1 MACLAMNDKSLE
13 AYLVDLRERV
23 GQLPFMVG
31 SAAVSYNAQ
40 LIVVGGGATC
50 FSMGT
55 FWDAGVYTIDFSNAV
70 SEVIPNRGM
79 HNKPV
84 TVRYQDSPRLIQTST
99 DSDQPGPQSSASV
112 TAIPRI
118 KLQSRSDFEKLVKNR
133 EPVIIESLDLGG
145 CVEKWNAEYLAQ
157 SVGESKK
164 VGQAGVFEPRGI
176 R

>member
-1 MACLAMNDKSLE
+1 MKNKSLE
-13 AYLVDLRERV
+13 AYLVDLGEKV

-31 SAAVSYNAQ
+31 SAAVPYNAQ
-40 LIVVGGGATC
+40 LVLVGGGATC

-70 SEVIPNRGM
+70 SEVVPNRRV
-79 HNKPV
+79 HNEPV
-84 TVRYQDSPRLIQTST
+84 TVRYQDSPKLIQTSS
-99 DSDQPGPQSSASV
+99 DSGQPGPRSSASI

-118 KLQSRSDFEKLVKNR
+118 KLQSRSDFDKLVQNR

-145 CVEKWNAEYLAQ
+145 CVEKWNAEYLVQ

-164 VGQAGVFEPRGI
+164 VGQVGVFKPGGI
-176 R
+176 H